1 VTSTLDRPL
10 RPEDS
15 GPGHTSAYTVHRS
28 GPWLSR
34 ALRSRGIRLSPH
46 WPFTALVGFFP
57 VWWALG
63 LGSFAL
69 IIFSIPMAWQLR
81 RMRPLQVPRGFAFW
95 LCFLAAV
102 LISGLMLGK
111 TAPDTL
117 PHGAATQLI
126 AYTLRLCNYV
136 AAAVLLL
143 YVVNT
148 RRRGLTDRR
157 IVGCLATLFA
167 VAVAG
172 GLLGLLDPGFNFTS
186 PFERLL
192 PDVLSSNGYVR
203 VLVHPAA
210 AQNQDV
216 LGFSAPRPKA
226 PFEYTNTWGNVI
238 GLLVVWFAVW
248 AVRARARGRVLAVAM
263 IGVALIPIVN
273 SLNRGLWVGLG
284 LALLLLAVRLA
295 MSGRL
300 ATVIALAAAVSTLAV
315 VFTASPL
322 ATVVQERLNHGH
334 SNDIRSNL
342 AEAAVKGAVES
353 PVVGWGTTR
362 EVRGSY
368 QSIAVGTTSGC
379 ARCGNADIGSTG
391 HFWLTI
397 FAQGFV
403 GMALYLGF
411 FLSAL
416 WFYRGQRTA
425 VGIGAQMTIL
435 MSFWFMFVYSAV
447 GWPLA
452 LQMIAVGLLWRQ
464 KQPEP
469 AAAPPAAARA
479 SA

>member
-1 VTSTLDRPL
+1 MRPS
-10 RPEDS
+10 DS
-15 GPGHTSAYTVHRS
+15 GPGHTSARTVHRS

-34 ALRSRGIRLSPH
+34 ALRSRGIRLPVH
-46 WPFTALVGFFP
+46 WPFTALVAFFP
-57 VWWALG
+57 IWWVLG
-63 LGSFAL
+63 LGSFA
-69 IIFSIPMAWQLR
+69 IIGFSLPMLLQLR
-81 RMRPLQVPRGFAFW
+81 RARPLRVPRGFAFW

-102 LISGLMLGK
+102 LVSGLMLGR

-126 AYTLRLCNYV
+126 AYSLRFLNYV
-136 AAAVLLL
+136 AATVLLL
-143 YVVNT
+143 YVMNM
-148 RRRGLTDRR
+148 RGRGLTDRR
-157 IVGCLATLFA
+157 IVGCLATFFI

-172 GLLGLLDPGFNFTS
+172 GLLGLAAPGFNFTS
-186 PFERLL
+186 PFEWLL
-192 PDVLSSNGYVR
+192 PHRLAENSYVR

-216 LGFSAPRPKA
+216 LGFTAARPKA

-238 GLLVVWFAVW
+238 GLLIVWFTVW
-248 AVRARARGRVLAVAM
+248 AVRARGRGRVVAV
-263 IGVALIPIVN
+263 IVLCIALVPIVN

-284 LALLLLAVRLA
+284 LGLLLLAVRLA
-295 MSGRL
+295 MSGKL
-300 ATVIALAAAVSTLAV
+300 VTVIGLAAAVSTLAV
-315 VFTASPL
+315 VVVASPL
-322 ATVVQERLNHGH
+322 ATVVQERINHGH
-334 SNDIRSNL
+334 SNDIRTNL
-342 AEAAVKGAVES
+342 AEAAFKGATES
-353 PVVGWGTTR
+353 PVIGWGTTR

-411 FLSAL
+411 FLSVL

-425 VGIGAQMTIL
+425 IGIGAQMTII
-435 MSFWFMFVYSAV
+435 MSLWFMFVYSAV

-452 LQMIAVGLLWRQ
+452 LQMIAVGVLWRQ
-464 KQPEP
+464 KQPQP
-469 AAAPPAAARA
+469 A
-479 SA
+479 

>member
-1 VTSTLDRPL
+1 MRPS
-10 RPEDS
+10 DS
-15 GPGHTSAYTVHRS
+15 GPGHTSARTVHRS

-34 ALRSRGIRLSPH
+34 ALRSRGIRLPTH
-46 WPFTALVGFFP
+46 WPFTALVAFFP
-57 VWWALG
+57 IWWALG
-63 LGSFAL
+63 LGSFA
-69 IIFSIPMAWQLR
+69 IIGFSLPMLLQLR
-81 RMRPLQVPRGFAFW
+81 RARPLRVPRGFAFW

-102 LISGLMLGK
+102 LVSGLMLGR

-126 AYTLRLCNYV
+126 AYSLRFLNYV
-136 AAAVLLL
+136 AATVLLL
-143 YVVNT
+143 YVMNM
-148 RRRGLTDRR
+148 RGRGLTDRR
-157 IVGCLATLFA
+157 IVGCLATFFI

-172 GLLGLLDPGFNFTS
+172 GLLGLAAPGFNFTS
-186 PFERLL
+186 PFEWLL
-192 PDVLSSNGYVR
+192 PHHLAENSYVR

-216 LGFSAPRPKA
+216 LGFTAARPKA

-238 GLLVVWFAVW
+238 GLLIVWFTVW
-248 AVRARARGRVLAVAM
+248 AVRARGRGRVVAVVVLC
-263 IGVALIPIVN
+263 IALVPIVN

-284 LALLLLAVRLA
+284 LGLLLLAVRLA
-295 MSGRL
+295 MSGKL
-300 ATVIALAAAVSTLAV
+300 VTVIGLAAAVSTLAV
-315 VFTASPL
+315 VVVASPL
-322 ATVVQERLNHGH
+322 ATVVQERINHGH
-334 SNDIRSNL
+334 SNDIRTNL
-342 AEAAVKGAVES
+342 AEAAFKGATES
-353 PVVGWGTTR
+353 PVIGWGTTR

-411 FLSAL
+411 FLSVL

-425 VGIGAQMTIL
+425 IGIGAQMTII
-435 MSFWFMFVYSAV
+435 MSLWFMFVYSAV

-452 LQMIAVGLLWRQ
+452 LQMIAVGVLWRQ
-464 KQPEP
+464 KQPQP
-469 AAAPPAAARA
+469 A
-479 SA
+479 